1 MAQKRRGKM
10 TRKQRQRQLHR
21 RMFLTGVLVVLI
33 CVGIYSGIRCVAKT
47 ASDITAV
54 DYSGSDYEDNDIT
67 DWTGAP
73 PIDVELLTPNSWS
86 RPQTRLKKVD
96 GIVIHYTANPG
107 STAMQNRDYFENLP
121 ETQEAQASSHFVVG
135 IEGEVVQ
142 CIPTSEW
149 SYASNQRNFDTISI
163 ECCHPDDSGEFTDE
177 TYNSV
182 VQLAGF
188 LCKRFNLTSD
198 DVIRHYD
205 VTEKLCPLYYVEH
218 EDAWIQMKARP
229 RGRGRAREER
239 AGAFQAF
246 LGGIVRGGERGA
258 SPSQTGP
265 SRVEDGGGRGR
276 PHQAFGGERY
286 HLADPSGAG
295 DGRGGRGTLAGATGQ
310 IPFATCG
317 D

>member
-33 CVGIYSGIRCVAKT
+33 CVGIYSGIRRVTKT

-121 ETQEAQASSHFVVG
+121 ETQ
-135 IEGEVVQ
+135 
-142 CIPTSEW
+142 
-149 SYASNQRNFDTISI
+149 
-163 ECCHPDDSGEFTDE
+163 DDSGEFTDE

-218 EDAWIQMKARP
+218 EDAWIQMKADI
-229 RGRGRAREER
+229 
-239 AGAFQAF
+239 QA
-246 LGGIVRGGERGA
+246 
-258 SPSQTGP
+258 
-265 SRVEDGGGRGR
+265 
-276 PHQAFGGERY
+276 Y
-286 HLADPSGAG
+286 ADS
-295 DGRGGRGTLAGATGQ
+295 LS
-310 IPFATCG
+310 
-317 D
+317 

>member
-1 MAQKRRGKM
+1 MAQKRREKM

-33 CVGIYSGIRCVAKT
+33 CVGIYSGICRVAKTAPAMSDAAADGSDTNT

-188 LCKRFNLTSD
+188 LCRRFNLTSD

-218 EDAWIQMKARP
+218 EDAWIQMKADI
-229 RGRGRAREER
+229 
-239 AGAFQAF
+239 QA
-246 LGGIVRGGERGA
+246 
-258 SPSQTGP
+258 
-265 SRVEDGGGRGR
+265 
-276 PHQAFGGERY
+276 Y
-286 HLADPSGAG
+286 ADS
-295 DGRGGRGTLAGATGQ
+295 LS
-310 IPFATCG
+310 
-317 D
+317 

>member
-21 RMFLTGVLVVLI
+21 RMFLTGVLVALI
-33 CVGIYSGIRCVAKT
+33 CVGIYSGIRRVAKT

-149 SYASNQRNFDTISI
+149 SYASNQVISI
-163 ECCHPDDSGEFTDE
+163 RSRLNAATRMTAVNLPMRHTILWSSSPVSYASG
-177 TYNSV
+177 S
-182 VQLAGF
+182 
-188 LCKRFNLTSD
+188 
-198 DVIRHYD
+198 I
-205 VTEKLCPLYYVEH
+205 
-218 EDAWIQMKARP
+218 
-229 RGRGRAREER
+229 
-239 AGAFQAF
+239 
-246 LGGIVRGGERGA
+246 
-258 SPSQTGP
+258 
-265 SRVEDGGGRGR
+265 
-276 PHQAFGGERY
+276 
-286 HLADPSGAG
+286 
-295 DGRGGRGTLAGATGQ
+295 
-310 IPFATCG
+310 
-317 D
+317 

>member
-33 CVGIYSGIRCVAKT
+33 CVGIYSGIRRVTKT

-121 ETQEAQASSHFVVG
+121 ETQEAQAAAISSSASREKSFSVSRRVNGRMHR
-135 IEGEVVQ
+135 
-142 CIPTSEW
+142 TSVILIQSRLNAATRMTAVNLPMRHTILW
-149 SYASNQRNFDTISI
+149 SSSPVSYASGSI
-163 ECCHPDDSGEFTDE
+163 
-177 TYNSV
+177 
-182 VQLAGF
+182 
-188 LCKRFNLTSD
+188 
-198 DVIRHYD
+198 
-205 VTEKLCPLYYVEH
+205 
-218 EDAWIQMKARP
+218 
-229 RGRGRAREER
+229 
-239 AGAFQAF
+239 
-246 LGGIVRGGERGA
+246 
-258 SPSQTGP
+258 
-265 SRVEDGGGRGR
+265 
-276 PHQAFGGERY
+276 
-286 HLADPSGAG
+286 
-295 DGRGGRGTLAGATGQ
+295 
-310 IPFATCG
+310 
-317 D
+317 

>member
-33 CVGIYSGIRCVAKT
+33 CVGIYSGIRHLAQT
-47 ASDITAV
+47 EPAMSDALA
-54 DYSGSDYEDNDIT
+54 DGSSTQGGLLADDYEDNDIT

-86 RPQTRLKKVD
+86 RPQTRLKKVN

-121 ETQEAQASSHFVVG
+121 ETQEAQASSHFVIG

-218 EDAWIQMKARP
+218 EDAWIQMKADI
-229 RGRGRAREER
+229 
-239 AGAFQAF
+239 QA
-246 LGGIVRGGERGA
+246 
-258 SPSQTGP
+258 
-265 SRVEDGGGRGR
+265 
-276 PHQAFGGERY
+276 Y
-286 HLADPSGAG
+286 ADS
-295 DGRGGRGTLAGATGQ
+295 LS
-310 IPFATCG
+310 
-317 D
+317 

>member
-33 CVGIYSGIRCVAKT
+33 CVGIYSGIRRVAKT

-86 RPQTRLKKVD
+86 RPQTRLKK
-96 GIVIHYTANPG
+96 
-107 STAMQNRDYFENLP
+107 
-121 ETQEAQASSHFVVG
+121 EAQASSHFVVG

-218 EDAWIQMKARP
+218 EDAWIQMKADI
-229 RGRGRAREER
+229 
-239 AGAFQAF
+239 QA
-246 LGGIVRGGERGA
+246 
-258 SPSQTGP
+258 
-265 SRVEDGGGRGR
+265 
-276 PHQAFGGERY
+276 Y
-286 HLADPSGAG
+286 ADS
-295 DGRGGRGTLAGATGQ
+295 LS
-310 IPFATCG
+310 
-317 D
+317 

>member
-1 MAQKRRGKM
+1 
-10 TRKQRQRQLHR
+10 
-21 RMFLTGVLVVLI
+21 MFSHGFMSFAAIGVTVACLLI
-33 CVGIYSGIRCVAKT
+33 M
-47 ASDITAV
+47 
-54 DYSGSDYEDNDIT
+54 GSFS
-67 DWTGAP
+67 
-73 PIDVELLTPNSWS
+73 LLTLNIDANIDRLQNQNEVIAYVDETLTEDEARAIEPKVAAVANVASVEFIT
-86 RPQTRLKKVD
+86 REQAMQTFEAEYDSDLFDNIDASVFRHRYVVTLDDLSLMKDTQAALKNVD

-218 EDAWIQMKARP
+218 ENAWIQMKADI
-229 RGRGRAREER
+229 
-239 AGAFQAF
+239 QA
-246 LGGIVRGGERGA
+246 
-258 SPSQTGP
+258 
-265 SRVEDGGGRGR
+265 
-276 PHQAFGGERY
+276 Y
-286 HLADPSGAG
+286 ADS
-295 DGRGGRGTLAGATGQ
+295 LS
-310 IPFATCG
+310 
-317 D
+317 

>member
-1 MAQKRRGKM
+1 MQRGENIW
-10 TRKQRQRQLHR
+10 HR
-21 RMFLTGVLVVLI
+21 RDGENDKKTEAAPASPQNVSDGS
-33 CVGIYSGIRCVAKT
+33 SGDADLRRHLQRHPPCGKT

-218 EDAWIQMKARP
+218 EDAWIQMKADI
-229 RGRGRAREER
+229 
-239 AGAFQAF
+239 QA
-246 LGGIVRGGERGA
+246 
-258 SPSQTGP
+258 
-265 SRVEDGGGRGR
+265 
-276 PHQAFGGERY
+276 Y
-286 HLADPSGAG
+286 ADS
-295 DGRGGRGTLAGATGQ
+295 LS
-310 IPFATCG
+310 
-317 D
+317 